1 MPYLLIICDCRTLFP
16 RGTQITDF
24 QLTKGGFTGEQ
35 VDFSSPKPGSHASES
50 LSCECKAPG
59 QKPQGRNGPVPS
71 TCSEGDDASGIE
83 SLFWCCG
90 FPQEISPSPG
100 EAALGF
106 PVGCSTRFVSTAAI
120 RSRNNLP
127 RQTLA
132 LSVPFTLRADP
143 EQAERRLLQSTELI
157 YPSQHPG

>member
-1 MPYLLIICDCRTLFP
+1 MALLENK
-16 RGTQITDF
+16 
-24 QLTKGGFTGEQ
+24 LT
-35 VDFSSPKPGSHASES
+35 S
-50 LSCECKAPG
+50 LLPSLAHTPVNPCIVNAKAL
-59 QKPQGRNGPVPS
+59 GRNRRAEMAPCPAHALKGMMLQ
-71 TCSEGDDASGIE
+71 AFFE

-120 RSRNNLP
+120 HSRNNLP

-132 LSVPFTLRADP
+132 LSVPFTLHADP
-143 EQAERRLLQSTELI
+143 EQAERGLLQSTGLI
-157 YPSQHPG
+157 YPSQHLG